1 MVSSLGK
8 SHKGLDSPHQTEYN
22 RAMKAH
28 FITERNDEKPYDAS
42 FAERLKHSIALLE
55 AETQQGVEDWTQTI
69 VRLREVLAE
78 EEAGV
83 GSR

>member
-1 MVSSLGK
+1 MVPSLGK
-8 SHKGLDSPHQTEYN
+8 SHKGLDSPSQSEYN
-22 RAMKAH
+22 RAMKAQ

>member
-1 MVSSLGK
+1 MVPLEESR
-8 SHKGLDSPHQTEYN
+8 KGLDSPSKPEYN

-28 FITERNDEKPYDAS
+28 FITERNDEKPYAAS
-42 FAERLKHSIALLE
+42 FAERLKHTIALLE
-55 AETQQGVEDWTQTI
+55 AETQQGVEDWTPTI

-83 GSR
+83 GGR